1 MIMAIIILLFI
12 GAAQGFLLSLALASL
27 RRGNRT
33 ANRILSVLLLFFS
46 AMISIHALKQLEMP
60 AYYEAGEEK
69 YGHTIFFLFG
79 PLIYFYVKALTS
91 QQMRFHFKYLLHF
104 VPFFFFILLYY
115 YIGHISYQSGFIQIL
130 NTLLPWLMM
139 VQMLIYL
146 ISALQL
152 LKKYSN
158 KIHNNFSSLEKI
170 NLNWLLFLMICQ
182 FIIWPLSF
190 IVEMFK
196 STPVQVNI
204 MWLAI
209 SIFIYSIG
217 YFGIYQPEIF
227 TGKLQFDGP
236 AGQSEKKKYIK
247 STLTED
253 QSEIIFQKLA
263 SYMQTTKPYLN
274 SNLNLPLLSQQLS
287 VSTHHLSQI
296 LNERIGQNFFE
307 YINKFRVDEA
317 KRLLKDQHFQHLTL
331 AAIGFEAGFNSVS
344 SFNSIFKKYTSQTPS
359 DYRLF
364 SYK

>member
-1 MIMAIIILLFI
+1 MAIIILLFI
-12 GAAQGFLLSLALASL
+12 GAAQGFLLSVALASL
-27 RRGNRT
+27 RRGNRI

-46 AMISIHALKQLEMP
+46 AMIAIHALKQLETP
-60 AYYEAGEEK
+60 AYHEAGEEK

-79 PLIYFYVKALTS
+79 PLIFFYVKALTS
-91 QQMRFHFKYLLHF
+91 QQMKFYFKYSLHL

-115 YIGHISYQSGFIQIL
+115 YIGHISYQSDFVQIL
-130 NTLLPWLMM
+130 NALLPWLMM

-146 ISALQL
+146 FSALQL

-158 KIHNNFSSLEKI
+158 EIHNNFSSLEKI
-170 NLNWLLFLMICQ
+170 NLNWLHFLMICQ

-190 IVEMFK
+190 VVEMFK

-227 TGKLQFDGP
+227 TGQLQFDEP
-236 AGQSEKKKYIK
+236 VDQSEKKKYVK

-253 QSEIIFQKLA
+253 QSEIMLQKLTAFMEA
-263 SYMQTTKPYLN
+263 SKPYLN
-274 SNLNLPLLSQQLS
+274 SNLNLPLLSEQLS

-296 LNERIGQNFFE
+296 INERIGQNFFE
-307 YINKFRVDEA
+307 YINTFRVEEA
-317 KRLLKDQHFQHLTL
+317 KRLLKDQHYQHFTL

-344 SFNSIFKKYTSQTPS
+344 SFNSIFKKFTSQTPS
-359 DYRLF
+359 NYRC
-364 SYK
+364 S